1 MKMNH
6 IDAKGKISKV
16 DYSAPLLE
24 LRKNETVLAK
34 YVRVYL
40 ANQRQANAHTKDRG
54 DVSGGGKKPWRQKGT
69 GRARHGSSRSPIWKG
84 GGVTFGPTSER
95 NYKLRINKKEANI
108 ALATVIKKRIE
119 NDTIYT
125 TGFEEQNKT
134 KEAEAFLKIA
144 KLVGKVMIVTNDA
157 KVRKIFSNL
166 KNVTVK
172 NTKDIAAYDLT
183 KGRTLLFDSRDFES
197 YLNSRAKIGAQAN
210 NK

>member
-1 MKMNH
+1 MNH
-6 IDAKGKISKV
+6 IDTKGKVSKV
-16 DYSAPLLE
+16 EYSAPLLE

-125 TGFEEQNKT
+125 TAFDEQKKT
-134 KEAEAFLKIA
+134 KEAESFLKNA
-144 KLVGKVMIVTNDA
+144 KLVGKVMVVTNDA
-157 KVRKIFSNL
+157 TVRKTFSNL

-183 KGRTLLFDSRDFES
+183 KGKTLLFDARDFES
-197 YLNSRAKIGAQAN
+197 YLNSRAKISAQV
-210 NK
+210 NKK